1 MSMRLLLSAEFR
13 KLSTTRLWVWLLL
26 AAAAITSLYVSL
38 QIAFADDPA
47 TWTQPLHTIQ
57 GQRTLLASA
66 ASAAA
71 PLAAVLGAIG
81 IAGEFRHRTA
91 TPTFLASPRRNRVIA
106 AKLATYAITGGGY
119 AIVCLGVA
127 VAIGWPWLAADGIRL
142 DVTDPDTL
150 ATLGGVIV
158 AAATFGAIGVGLGA
172 LLRDQVATIVGLLV
186 YLFVVEPIL
195 TAVGSLETLTNYL
208 PGPARNALTGTAL
221 TTRTFL
227 EPWEGA
233 AVLLAYA
240 AVAGGLG
247 VLATM
252 YRDVP

>member
-1 MSMRLLLSAEFR
+1 MTMRRLLGAEFR
-13 KLSTTRLWVWLLL
+13 KLATTRLWAWLLL

-38 QIAFADDPA
+38 QITFANDPSN
-47 TWTQPLHTIQ
+47 TFTQPLDAIE

-91 TPTFLASPRRNRVIA
+91 TPTFLASPRRSRVVA

-119 AIVCLGVA
+119 AAVCLGVA
-127 VAIGWPWLAADGIRL
+127 IAIGWPWLAADGIRL
-142 DVTDPDTL
+142 ELTHPDIL
-150 ATLGGVIV
+150 ATLAGVTI
-158 AAATFGAIGVGLGA
+158 AAATFGTIGVGLGA
-172 LLRDQVATIVGLLV
+172 LLRDQVATIVGLLI

-195 TAVGSLETLTNYL
+195 TGVGSLEALTNYL

-227 EPWEGA
+227 EPWQGTL
-233 AVLLAYA
+233 VLLAYA
-240 AVAGGLG
+240 V
-247 VLATM
+247 VLAGAGAAATR
-252 YRDVP
+252 RDVL